1 MYYLLFICRKV
12 CFGFIFISISFNT
25 RFFTFVCHGTWLCC
39 SPCSPSS
46 LLSICIIDKVTSR
59 IIFKDLRS
67 YLFFQ
72 LICIRNF
79 TYVYISNFWRKFASY
94 VNVYFFNFVKVITN
108 TDFLFRFQYFN
119 KFSIFVFKFKYM
131 KHYIFFLHL
140 NLNRHSLSTFW
151 KSDRSFHMIDFFK
164 LNFNIQK
171 EKCLNFYL
179 Q

>member
-1 MYYLLFICRKV
+1 MLLPLFIFVTSFNLYYWQSNFQDHLQRSS
-12 CFGFIFISISFNT
+12 FIS
-25 RFFTFVCHGTWLCC
+25 FFPTNLH
-39 SPCSPSS
+39 
-46 LLSICIIDKVTSR
+46 
-59 IIFKDLRS
+59 
-67 YLFFQ
+67 Q
-72 LICIRNF
+72 NF

-108 TDFLFRFQYFN
+108 TDFLFRFQYFS

-131 KHYIFFLHL
+131 KHYIFFLYL